1 MRTIRFRVS
10 ILAIDLF
17 PAILCVAL
25 TVPVPAQQRTIGV
38 PTAEPSRTLKIVG
51 DPGPQVG
58 NAASSQDSPAL
69 QFAVVRQDASQTRLT
84 DHPQKVLFVKSQ
96 ATNAKEAIGNL
107 LLSDVG
113 LNLITMALAPQMRMW
128 NPYMNDSIRKGID
141 LGKGMLVGHGSDTK
155 GFEYD
160 TLPGAT
166 AEVTLKEGN
175 AEFLVPMNNY
185 VPSADFDAAG
195 VQPILV
201 RLEPRDRDNARLITS
216 RQVLLKQNKTGRF
229 DLKPT
234 VERQEAGVEQNLIPV
249 SVERLPGNVFKVIPI
264 APLAAGEYGLV
275 FRRASDTG
283 NYVQNVPLRPTPP
296 TPTDSIG
303 QRSAMFGAM
312 AGSPPLKAEPAP
324 SRSPFGMMRRGS
336 NPAAPAQSPAVAQ
349 SNTAGF
355 IAWDFRVLK

>member
-1 MRTIRFRVS
+1 MKMSRCS
-10 ILAIDLF
+10 LF
-17 PAILCVAL
+17 PAILCVSL
-25 TVPVPAQQRTIGV
+25 TIPAPAQQI
-38 PTAEPSRTLKIVG
+38 IG

-58 NAASSQDSPAL
+58 NATSSQDSGAL
-69 QFAVVRQDASQTRLT
+69 EFAVVRQGASQTRLT
-84 DHPQKVLFVKSQ
+84 DRPQKVLFVKSQ
-96 ATNAKEAIGNL
+96 ATNAKAAIGNL

-141 LGKGMLVGHGSDTK
+141 LGKGMLVGHGTDTK

-185 VPSADFDAAG
+185 VPSADFAAAG

-201 RLEPRDRDNARLITS
+201 KLEPRDRDNARLITS
-216 RQVLLKQNKTGRF
+216 RQVILKQNKTGRF

-234 VERQEAGVEQNLIPV
+234 VERQETGVEQNLVPV
-249 SVERLPGNVFKVIPI
+249 SVERLPGNVFKVIPN
-264 APLAAGEYGLV
+264 APLVAGEYGLV
-275 FRRASDTG
+275 FRRASGTG
-283 NYVQNVPLRPTPP
+283 DFVQNVPLRPTPP
-296 TPTDSIG
+296 APADSIG
-303 QRSAMFGAM
+303 QRSAFGQGKFGAM
-312 AGSPPLKAEPAP
+312 AGSGMPQAQPAP
-324 SRSPFGMMRRGS
+324 SRSPFGMMHRGS
-336 NPAAPAQSPAVAQ
+336 NPAAAAQSPAAAQ
-349 SNTAGF
+349 PGTAGF

>member
-1 MRTIRFRVS
+1 MLKTQTLAQL
-10 ILAIDLF
+10 ILM
-17 PAILCVAL
+17 
-25 TVPVPAQQRTIGV
+25 TVVNAGLV
-38 PTAEPSRTLKIVG
+38 LAGE
-51 DPGPQVG
+51 PQVAS
-58 NAASSQDSPAL
+58 AASSQDSPVL
-69 QFAVVRQDASQTRLT
+69 EFAVVRQGASQTRLT
-84 DHPQKVLFVKSQ
+84 DRPQKVLFVKSQ
-96 ATNAKEAIGNL
+96 ATDAKAAIGNL

-166 AEVTLKEGN
+166 AEVTLKEGT

-201 RLEPRDRDNARLITS
+201 KLEPRDRDNARLITS
-216 RQVLLKQNKTGRF
+216 RQVILKQNKTGRF

-234 VERQEAGVEQNLIPV
+234 VERQEAGIEQNLVPV
-249 SVERLPGNVFKVIPI
+249 SVERLPGNVFKVIPN
-264 APLAAGEYGLV
+264 APLVAGEYGLV
-275 FRRASDTG
+275 FRRASNTG
-283 NYVQNVPLRPTPP
+283 DFVQNVPLRPTPP
-296 TPTDSIG
+296 TPADAIG
-303 QRSAMFGAM
+303 QRSAMFGAK
-312 AGSPPLKAEPAP
+312 AGSGTPQAQPAP
-324 SRSPFGMMRRGS
+324 SRSPFGMPGHAS
-336 NPAAPAQSPAVAQ
+336 APPASAQDPAAAQPGA
-349 SNTAGF
+349 AGF

>member
-1 MRTIRFRVS
+1 
-10 ILAIDLF
+10 
-17 PAILCVAL
+17 
-25 TVPVPAQQRTIGV
+25 
-38 PTAEPSRTLKIVG
+38 
-51 DPGPQVG
+51 
-58 NAASSQDSPAL
+58 
-69 QFAVVRQDASQTRLT
+69 
-84 DHPQKVLFVKSQ
+84 
-96 ATNAKEAIGNL
+96 
-107 LLSDVG
+107 
-113 LNLITMALAPQMRMW
+113 MW

-166 AEVTLKEGN
+166 ADVTLKEGN

-216 RQVLLKQNKTGRF
+216 RQVILKQNKTGRF

-234 VERQEAGVEQNLIPV
+234 VERQEAGVEQNLVPV
-249 SVERLPGNVFKVIPI
+249 SVERLPGNVFKVTPN

-283 NYVQNVPLRPTPP
+283 DLVQNVPLRPTPP
-296 TPTDSIG
+296 TPADSIRQGSAIG
-303 QRSAMFGAM
+303 QGRFGAM
-312 AGSPPLKAEPAP
+312 AGSGMPQAQPAP
-324 SRSPFGMMRRGS
+324 SRSPFGMMHRAS
-336 NPAAPAQSPAVAQ
+336 APAASAQDPAAAQ
-349 SNTAGF
+349 PGTAGF

>member
-1 MRTIRFRVS
+1 MK
-10 ILAIDLF
+10 ILRRSLF
-17 PAILCVAL
+17 PAMLCVAL
-25 TVPVPAQQRTIGV
+25 TIPLRAQQRTIGV
-38 PTAEPSRTLKIVG
+38 PAADPSGALKIVG
-51 DPGPQVG
+51 DRGPQAG
-58 NAASSQDSPAL
+58 IAASSQDSAAL
-69 QFAVVRQDASQTRLT
+69 EFAVVRQGPSFQTRLT
-84 DHPQKVLFVKSQ
+84 DRPQKVLFVKSQ
-96 ATNAKEAIGNL
+96 ASNAKAAIGNL

-113 LNLITMALAPQMRMW
+113 LTLITMALAPQLRMW
-128 NPYMNDSIRKGID
+128 NPYMNDSIRKGLD

-166 AEVTLKEGN
+166 AEVTLKEGP

-216 RQVLLKQNKTGRF
+216 RQVILKQNKTGRF

-234 VERQEAGVEQNLIPV
+234 VERQESGVEQNLVLV
-249 SVERLPGNVFKVIPI
+249 SVERLPGNVVKVSPN

-283 NYVQNVPLRPTPP
+283 DLVQNVPLRPTPP
-296 TPTDSIG
+296 TPADSIG
-303 QRSAMFGAM
+303 QGSAKFGAM
-312 AGSPPLKAEPAP
+312 AGSGTPPAQAAP
-324 SRSPFGMMRRGS
+324 SRSPFGMMHRGS
-336 NPAAPAQSPAVAQ
+336 NPPASAQNAAAAQPG
-349 SNTAGF
+349 TAGF

>member
-1 MRTIRFRVS
+1 MLKTQTLARV
-10 ILAIDLF
+10 ILMAAVNAGLVL
-17 PAILCVAL
+17 A
-25 TVPVPAQQRTIGV
+25 
-38 PTAEPSRTLKIVG
+38 AEP
-51 DPGPQVG
+51 QVA

-69 QFAVVRQDASQTRLT
+69 EFAVVRQGPSFQTRLT
-84 DHPQKVLFVKSQ
+84 DRPQKVLFVKSQ
-96 ATNAKEAIGNL
+96 ATNARAAIGNL

-166 AEVTLKEGN
+166 AEVTLKEGT

-201 RLEPRDRDNARLITS
+201 KLEPRDRDNARLITS
-216 RQVLLKQNKTGRF
+216 RQVILKQNKTGRF

-234 VERQEAGVEQNLIPV
+234 VERQEAGIEQNLVPV
-249 SVERLPGNVFKVIPI
+249 SVERLPGNVFKVIPN
-264 APLAAGEYGLV
+264 APLVAGEYGLV
-275 FRRASDTG
+275 FRRASNTG
-283 NYVQNVPLRPTPP
+283 DFVQNVPLRPTPP
-296 TPTDSIG
+296 TPADAIG
-303 QRSAMFGAM
+303 QRSAMFGAR
-312 AGSPPLKAEPAP
+312 AGSGTPPPQPVP
-324 SRSPFGMMRRGS
+324 SRSPFGMLGHAS
-336 NPAAPAQSPAVAQ
+336 APPASAQDPAAAQPGA
-349 SNTAGF
+349 AGF

>member
-1 MRTIRFRVS
+1 M
-10 ILAIDLF
+10 DLL

-25 TVPVPAQQRTIGV
+25 TIPVPAQQRTIGV
-38 PTAEPSRTLKIVG
+38 PTADPSGTLKIVG

-58 NAASSQDSPAL
+58 NAASSQDSAAL
-69 QFAVVRQDASQTRLT
+69 AFAVVRQGASQTRLT
-84 DHPQKVLFVKSQ
+84 DRPQKVLFVKSQ
-96 ATNAKEAIGNL
+96 ASNAKAAIGNL

-113 LNLITMALAPQMRMW
+113 LTLITMALAPQLRMW

-201 RLEPRDRDNARLITS
+201 RLEPRERDNARLITS
-216 RQVLLKQNKTGRF
+216 RQVILKQNKTGRF

-234 VERQEAGVEQNLIPV
+234 VERQESGVEQNLVPV
-249 SVERLPGNVFKVIPI
+249 SVERLPGNVVKVIPS

-283 NYVQNVPLRPTPP
+283 DLVQNVPLRATPP
-296 TPTDSIG
+296 RPADSMG
-303 QRSAMFGAM
+303 QGSAMYGAT
-312 AGSPPLKAEPAP
+312 AGGGMPPAQPAP
-324 SRSPFGMMRRGS
+324 SRSPFGMMHRGS
-336 NPAAPAQSPAVAQ
+336 APAASAQNPAAAQPG
-349 SNTAGF
+349 TAGF

>member
-1 MRTIRFRVS
+1 M
-10 ILAIDLF
+10 DLF
-17 PAILCVAL
+17 PAMLCVAL
-25 TVPVPAQQRTIGV
+25 TIPVPAQQRTIGV
-38 PTAEPSRTLKIVG
+38 PTADPSGTLKIVG

-58 NAASSQDSPAL
+58 NAAHSQDSAAL
-69 QFAVVRQDASQTRLT
+69 AFAVVRQGASQTALT
-84 DHPQKVLFVKSQ
+84 DRPQKVLFVKSQ
-96 ATNAKEAIGNL
+96 ASNGRAAIGNL

-113 LNLITMALAPQMRMW
+113 LTLITMALAPQMRMW
-128 NPYMNDSIRKGID
+128 NPYMNDSIRKGVD

-166 AEVTLKEGN
+166 AAVTLKEGN

-201 RLEPRDRDNARLITS
+201 RLEPRERDNARLITS
-216 RQVLLKQNKTGRF
+216 RQVILKQNKTGRF

-234 VERQEAGVEQNLIPV
+234 VERQESGVEQNLVPV
-249 SVERLPGNVFKVIPI
+249 SVERLPGNVVKVIPN

-283 NYVQNVPLRPTPP
+283 DLVQNVPLRT
-296 TPTDSIG
+296 T
-303 QRSAMFGAM
+303 
-312 AGSPPLKAEPAP
+312 GSPSPPAQPTP
-324 SRSPFGMMRRGS
+324 SRSPFGMMRHPS
-336 NPAAPAQSPAVAQ
+336 APPVSAQSPAAAQ
-349 SNTAGF
+349 PGTAGF